1 MSTSKSSEAEMA
13 RVNGLLIRT
22 AIVIVVGAI
31 VFIPLI
37 R

>member
-1 MSTSKSSEAEMA
+1 MGEFKSSEAEMA
-13 RVNGLLIRT
+13 RANGVLIR
-22 AIVIVVGAI
+22 AALVVFIGAV